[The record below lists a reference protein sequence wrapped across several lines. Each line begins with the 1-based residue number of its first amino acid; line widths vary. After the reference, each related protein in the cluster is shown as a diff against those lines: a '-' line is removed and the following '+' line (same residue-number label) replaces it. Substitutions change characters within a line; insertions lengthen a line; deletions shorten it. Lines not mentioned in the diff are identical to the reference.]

1 MKRIFMVVSILAA
14 FATFAWSQMGG
25 GMMGGSSR
33 QGYPGQYSQEEYDEL
48 DTQIRISRGGQLYDD
63 WWKTTVDTIKPDKDH
78 PLWTKQSTNKRSG
91 YDTYRCKECHGWDYR
106 GKDGAY
112 GSGSHYT
119 GFKGIYEASGKM
131 SMRELEAVNNGGVEQ
146 HDFTDNISAE
156 DIADLAL
163 FMKEGVIDT
172 GKLVDSEGTPIGGDS
187 RLGSYLFRRN
197 CTHMCHG
204 GAGTA
209 INFGDDEKPEFVGTI
224 ASENPWEFIHKVRAG
239 QPGTRMPSAII
250 NGWSEREIVDLLTF
264 ARTLPKDASDIGW
277 WSRFRGGRGRHGMMH
292 GDYRPGSGRGFG
304 PTLE

>member
-1 MKRIFMVVSILAA
+1 MKRIFIVVSILAA

-25 GMMGGSSR
+25 GMMGGPHG
-33 QGYPGQYSQEEYDEL
+33 QGYPRQYSQAEYDALERL
-48 DTQIRISRGGQLYDD
+48 IRISRGGQLYDD
-63 WWKTTVDTIKPDKDH
+63 WWKTTIDTEKPDKDH
-78 PLWTKQSTNKRSG
+78 PLWADQSTNKRSG

-112 GSGSHYT
+112 GKGSHYT
-119 GFKGIYEASGKM
+119 GFKGIHEASAKM
-131 SMRELEAVNNGGVEQ
+131 SIPELEAVNTGALEK
-146 HDFTDNISAE
+146 HDYTGNISTE

-163 FMKEGVIDT
+163 FMKEGVIDM
-172 GKLVDSEGTPIGGDS
+172 GKLVDSEGEPLGGDS

-209 INFGDDEKPEFVGTI
+209 INFGDTEKPEFVGTI
-224 ASENPWEFIHKVRAG
+224 AFENPWEFIHKVRAG

-250 NGWSEREIVDLLTF
+250 NGWSEREVVDLLSY
-264 ARTLPKDASDIGW
+264 ARTLPRDATGFEW
-277 WSRFRGGRGRHGMMH
+277 WGGRGRHMMMH